1 MKQRIAL
8 AERGRQFGYKAA
20 AVLTCAIPAAVF
32 AQTTDP
38 VTEAMTEIGTK
49 VTTYATSLVTLAIIG
64 VGFMVGI
71 KYIKKARGAA

>member
-1 MKQRIAL
+1 MKNRISL

-20 AVLTCAIPAAVF
+20 AVLTCAMPAAVF
-32 AQTTDP
+32 AQTDP
-38 VTEAMTEIGTK
+38 VTEAMTAIGTK
-49 VTTYATSLVTLAIIG
+49 VTTYATALVTLAIIG

>member
-1 MKQRIAL
+1 MKNRIAL

-20 AVLTCAIPAAVF
+20 AVLTCAMPAAVF
-32 AQTTDP
+32 AQADP
-38 VTEAMTEIGTK
+38 VTDAMTEIGTK
-49 VTTYATSLVTLAIIG
+49 VTTYATALVTLAIIG